1 MPFNYRGH
9 NVTAVVVRMYVGVC
23 VHGNP
28 PRGKRVRTRNVCV
41 GVELT
46 GTMSDKEKE

>member
-9 NVTAVVVRMYVGVC
+9 NVTAVVVRRVC

-41 GVELT
+41 GVEQT
-46 GTMSDKEKE
+46 GTMSDRESE